1 MKKKANGP
9 CPLCGSPMAK
19 RKGPYGEFFGCS
31 KYPQCKGVRK
41 LNEVPAAPQNRQPQA
56 PQPRPPQAAM
66 PQPEKQRTWILAT
79 MLATGE
85 PVVAA
90 KGATG
95 WDYQT
100 ENGDFGTIPNAEVAK
115 TIKSVEE
122 RGQKVSGINPSV
134 LFNKYYQLNPKVQEV
149 EQQVEAPGRI
159 PANRISPQQ
168 KDIENS
174 FLNTPQSITINA
186 LAGSGKTTALRHLAS
201 FKQPGEKWLYLV
213 FNKKNQVEAS
223 TGKGK
228 FPNGVEVKTSHS
240 FLGQVL
246 GRSAELN
253 IIQHTDLWNGFGE
266 RITQIL
272 DRVMEDDRT
281 FPQSVQYVAKQSIKQ
296 IASWSK
302 AYAVHPQKANAKEE
316 ILEIIRKYDIDTTL
330 STNKNNNPVDYRNQI
345 VDKVLDLLYYCL
357 PGNAPTPELNSMRD
371 HDDTLW
377 YAAINNVKWP
387 RFDVVLAD
395 EIQDF
400 NTCQILML
408 QKLSQAGARV
418 IAVGDPNQCQPAG
431 TLISITGGSSKPIEE
446 VVVGDEVVT
455 YNSKK
460 SYFPGVNSQGR
471 RVEKIACRDYEGDLI
486 SIKTFSK
493 EHQCTPNH
501 RCVVKFKADN
511 KYALY
516 LMTKGDLARVGIAK
530 IKYYQS
536 FGPAMRAISEGADN
550 LWVLDVF
557 DNEEAAKIAEFKTWN
572 DFGLPGLIFK
582 HNGQK
587 TGSQETIDKMYASIG
602 SNIEKAKKCLI
613 SFGRDFEYPLWSR
626 KEQERYSTL
635 KQNYIGSKKS
645 FVTQACNLISGV
657 MEVRTFD
664 GSSKGG
670 KWEVISVSRER
681 KACKV
686 YSLEVEPTEDGK
698 RLYIANGIVTH
709 NSIYLFRGADSQ
721 AFNKIHN
728 VLGQAPNGNVPHELP
743 VNYRSGRAIIK
754 YVNEKT
760 HVKNLQAGR
769 DFDGQVTEGRKV
781 EEAMGDIFNEKR
793 QRNRL
798 AEQTAF
804 IARTNSPLV
813 KTALELMKNNVEF
826 VIIGRDFSKEL
837 VDHIEKITGK
847 GRMAKKVPI
856 RVLGET
862 INNFLSERETAWK
875 GKIARESEL
884 KDMKATTE
892 ALSNVIEY
900 LAASGYRDPQLNMRV
915 DDSTGFIDYIKKKFA
930 GVNMDNAEEAE
941 SLKKKDPLSYVTLTS
956 AHRSKGL
963 EFDRVFILEPNLFPH
978 PKAKTPEELLQ
989 EENAKY
995 VAYTRA
1001 MKGLHILEPS
1011 KEEKKE
1017 KREASSKAG
1026 WYVKA
1031 KSAKK
1036 KRKK

>member
-1 MKKKANGP
+1 MDWLKKASNMKKKANGP

-41 LNEVPAAPQNRQPQA
+41 LNEAPAAPQNRQPQA
-56 PQPRPPQAAM
+56 PQPRPPQAAI

-122 RGQKVSGINPSV
+122 NGQKVSGTNPAI
-134 LFNKYYQLNPKVQEV
+134 LFNKYHQLNPKAQEA
-149 EQQVEAPGRI
+149 EQQQPEVPGRI

-174 FLNTPQSITINA
+174 FLNTPQSIMINA
-186 LAGSGKTTALRHLAS
+186 LAGSGKTTMLRHLAS
-201 FKQPGEKWLYLV
+201 FKPPGEKWLYLV

-246 GRSAELN
+246 GRSSELN
-253 IIQHTDLWNGFGE
+253 MIQHTDLWNNFGE

-272 DRVMEDDRT
+272 DHMMERDNT
-281 FPQSVQYVAKQSIKQ
+281 FPQSVKYVAKQTIKQ
-296 IASWSK
+296 LASLSK
-302 AYAVHPQKANAKEE
+302 AFAVHPQSQNAAQQMT
-316 ILEIIRKYDIDTTL
+316 EIIRQYNIDTDL
-330 STNKNNNPVDYRNQI
+330 SPNKDKQPNAAGVNYAPQI
-345 VDKVLDLLYYCL
+345 IDKALDLLHYCL

-377 YAAINNVKWP
+377 YSAINDVKWP
-387 RFDVVLAD
+387 HFDVVLAD
-395 EIQDF
+395 EVQDF
-400 NTCQILML
+400 NTCQTIML

-418 IAVGDPNQCQPAG
+418 IAVGDPNQ
-431 TLISITGGSSKPIEE
+431 
-446 VVVGDEVVT
+446 
-455 YNSKK
+455 
-460 SYFPGVNSQGR
+460 
-471 RVEKIACRDYEGDLI
+471 
-486 SIKTFSK
+486 
-493 EHQCTPNH
+493 
-501 RCVVKFKADN
+501 
-511 KYALY
+511 
-516 LMTKGDLARVGIAK
+516 
-530 IKYYQS
+530 
-536 FGPAMRAISEGADN
+536 AIY
-550 LWVLDVF
+550 
-557 DNEEAAKIAEFKTWN
+557 
-572 DFGLPGLIFK
+572 
-582 HNGQK
+582 
-587 TGSQETIDKMYASIG
+587 M
-602 SNIEKAKKCLI
+602 
-613 SFGRDFEYPLWSR
+613 
-626 KEQERYSTL
+626 
-635 KQNYIGSKKS
+635 
-645 FVTQACNLISGV
+645 
-657 MEVRTFD
+657 
-664 GSSKGG
+664 
-670 KWEVISVSRER
+670 
-681 KACKV
+681 
-686 YSLEVEPTEDGK
+686 
-698 RLYIANGIVTH
+698 
-709 NSIYLFRGADSQ
+709 FRGADAQ
-721 AFNKIHN
+721 AFQKVQG

-915 DDSTGFIDYIKKKFA
+915 DDSTGFIEYIKKKFA

-941 SLKKKDPLSYVTLTS
+941 ALKKKDPLSYVTLTS

-1001 MKGLHILEPS
+1001 MKGLHVLAPS

-1017 KREASSKAG
+1017 KREASSKVG

-1031 KSAKK
+1031 KSTKK
-1036 KRKK
+1036 KRKKKK

>member
-1 MKKKANGP
+1 MKKKANGI

-19 RKGPYGEFFGCS
+19 RKGQFGEFYGCS
-31 KYPQCKGVRK
+31 KYPQCKGTRK
-41 LNEVPAAPQNRQPQA
+41 LNEVPAPQQNNPQQA
-56 PQPRPPQAAM
+56 PPPRPPQAAV

-79 MLATGE
+79 LLKTGE

-90 KGATG
+90 KGVAG

-100 ENGDFGTIPNAEVAK
+100 ENGDFGTIPLADVAK
-115 TIKSVEE
+115 VIKSVDDN
-122 RGQKVSGINPSV
+122 GQKVSGTNPAL
-134 LFNKYYQLNPKVQEV
+134 LFQKFYQLNPQPQEA
-149 EQQVEAPGRI
+149 EKQQEAPGRI
-159 PANRISPQQ
+159 SAERISPQQ

-174 FLNTPQSITINA
+174 FLNTPQSIMINA
-186 LAGSGKTTALRHLAS
+186 LAGSGKTTMLRHLAS
-201 FKQPGEKWLYLV
+201 FKPPGEKWLYLV

-246 GRSAELN
+246 GRSSELN
-253 IIQHTDLWNGFGE
+253 MIQHTDLWTGFGE

-272 DRVMEDDRT
+272 DHMMENDNV
-281 FPQSVQYVAKQSIKQ
+281 FPQSVRYVAKQTIKQ
-296 IASWSK
+296 VASLSK
-302 AYAVHPQKANAKEE
+302 AFAVHPQGQNAAQQVAEV
-316 ILEIIRKYDIDTTL
+316 IRQYNIDTDL
-330 STNKNNNPVDYRNQI
+330 SNSKNKQPAAAGVNYTPQI
-345 VDKVLDLLYYCL
+345 VDKVLDLLHYCL

-377 YAAINNVKWP
+377 YSAINDVKWP
-387 RFDVVLAD
+387 HFDVVLAD
-395 EIQDF
+395 EVQDF
-400 NTCQILML
+400 NTCQTVML

-418 IAVGDPNQCQPAG
+418 VAVGDPNQ
-431 TLISITGGSSKPIEE
+431 
-446 VVVGDEVVT
+446 
-455 YNSKK
+455 
-460 SYFPGVNSQGR
+460 
-471 RVEKIACRDYEGDLI
+471 
-486 SIKTFSK
+486 
-493 EHQCTPNH
+493 
-501 RCVVKFKADN
+501 
-511 KYALY
+511 
-516 LMTKGDLARVGIAK
+516 
-530 IKYYQS
+530 
-536 FGPAMRAISEGADN
+536 AIY
-550 LWVLDVF
+550 
-557 DNEEAAKIAEFKTWN
+557 
-572 DFGLPGLIFK
+572 
-582 HNGQK
+582 
-587 TGSQETIDKMYASIG
+587 M
-602 SNIEKAKKCLI
+602 
-613 SFGRDFEYPLWSR
+613 
-626 KEQERYSTL
+626 
-635 KQNYIGSKKS
+635 
-645 FVTQACNLISGV
+645 
-657 MEVRTFD
+657 
-664 GSSKGG
+664 
-670 KWEVISVSRER
+670 
-681 KACKV
+681 
-686 YSLEVEPTEDGK
+686 
-698 RLYIANGIVTH
+698 
-709 NSIYLFRGADSQ
+709 FRGADAQ
-721 AFNKIHN
+721 AFQKVQA

-754 YVNEKT
+754 YVNDHT
-760 HVKNLQAGR
+760 HVKNLQAGK

-847 GRMAKKVPI
+847 GRMAKRIPI
-856 RVLGET
+856 KAFAQE

-900 LAASGYRDPQLNMRV
+900 LGASGFRDPQLNMRV
-915 DDSTGFIDYIKKKFA
+915 DDSAGFVEYIKKKFA

-941 SLKKKDPLSYVTLTS
+941 ALKKKDPLSYVTLTS

-978 PKAKTPEELLQ
+978 PKAKTPEELSQ
-989 EENAKY
+989 EDNAKY

-1001 MKGLHILEPS
+1001 MKGLHILAPT

-1017 KREASSKAG
+1017 RRNASSKAG

-1036 KRKK
+1036 KRRKGVRK